1 MLQAKMTH
9 HDTDLQPDGG
19 KLGMPIATDKA
30 NFVYDLLYS
39 YMTMSTYTRSEVNST
54 SLSHKEG
61 CRQAQYASSPK
72 VKPSSHRRG
81 CETAHK
87 LVH

>member
-1 MLQAKMTH
+1 
-9 HDTDLQPDGG
+9 
-19 KLGMPIATDKA
+19 MPIATDKA

-61 CRQAQYASSPK
+61 
-72 VKPSSHRRG
+72 
-81 CETAHK
+81 
-87 LVH
+87 